1 MSIIKHIVI
10 LKTGF
15 HFSFMHANPID
26 WEHVRAIIHDNTVE
40 VAQARWDGENY
51 EMLCDENAL
60 SKNNVQLNQKAT
72 MAYRAYWHWYN
83 QEVPADARSETD
95 INRRNIWGNVILI
108 KQPYLNK

>member
-1 MSIIKHIVI
+1 MSIIKHVVV

-15 HFSFMHANPID
+15 HFSFMHATPVD
-26 WEHVRAIIHDNTVE
+26 WEHVRAIINDKTVE

-72 MAYRAYWHWYN
+72 MAYRSYWHWYN
-83 QEVPADARSETD
+83 QEVPDDARSEID

>member
-15 HFSFMHANPID
+15 HFSFMHAAPIE
-26 WEHVRAIIHDNTVE
+26 WEHVRAIIHDKTVE
-40 VAQARWDGENY
+40 PIQARWDGENY

-72 MAYRAYWHWYN
+72 MAYRNYWHWYN
-83 QEVPADARSETD
+83 NEVPEDARDTND

>member
-15 HFSFMHANPID
+15 HFSFMHAKPMD

-40 VAQARWDGENY
+40 VAQARWDGTNY

-60 SKNNVQLNQKAT
+60 GKNNTQLNQKQ
-72 MAYRAYWHWYN
+72 RW
-83 QEVPADARSETD
+83 
-95 INRRNIWGNVILI
+95 LI
-108 KQPYLNK
+108 GLIGTGIIKKYQKMLVVKLI